1 MIETKFS
8 KILVPIDGSTYS
20 KHAADYG
27 INIAKKFNSELTILY
42 VVYSP
47 LGYEYSNLIG
57 LATPSQIDLV
67 IENARKEAQKWF
79 DEILKPVESDD
90 RLKIKTEV
98 VASSI
103 SVLATILEYSEK
115 EKTDLIVLGTKGRT
129 GFKKLLLGSTAEG
142 VVTYAHCP
150 VMVVK

>member
-98 VASSI
+98 VTSSI

-129 GFKKLLLGSTAEG
+129 GLKKLLLGSTAEG